1 MDKTSKLDKLRK
13 KVDFIDRKLVSL
25 LAERFKVT
33 KEIISLKKKD
43 GLALKDGRREDIIL
57 KETGKLAK
65 KAKLNTEFI
74 TDIFKRILKESK
86 K

>member
-1 MDKTSKLDKLRK
+1 MDKISKLEKLRK
-13 KVDFIDRKLVSL
+13 KVDTIDRKLVSL
-25 LAERFKVT
+25 LAERFKTT
-33 KEIISLKKKD
+33 KEIILVKKKD
-43 GLALKDGRREDIIL
+43 GLAVKDVKREDAIL